1 MKALMNSKRR
11 KAENR
16 AHWQS
21 VIDDWQASGL
31 GPTVY
36 CRKMT
41 IKESSFYKW
50 KRDFAAAGAGLAL
63 ATTEL
68 PRFVAV
74 PAAVLGADTGLRKP
88 ARADGAVVVHI
99 GDRCRIRI
107 TGPQSAALL
116 ERAISALVRLA

>member
-1 MKALMNSKRR
+1 MA
-11 KAENR
+11 
-16 AHWQS
+16 
-21 VIDDWQASGL
+21 
-31 GPTVY
+31 
-36 CRKMT
+36 
-41 IKESSFYKW
+41 IKESAFYKW

-74 PAAVLGADTGLRKP
+74 PAAVFGADAALRRP
-88 ARADGAVVVHI
+88 AEGDGAVVVHI